1 MKYIQKLFQHYSCLL
16 PLRKKLQEAVNSLE
30 KCVRKG
36 NKILVCGNGGSAA
49 DAEHIVGELMKSFLL
64 PRPIPPVHRERL
76 LVSSPYPVDDALLEK
91 LQQPIPAI
99 SLTGETAFSTAFAND
114 VAFEY
119 SFAQQV
125 LGLGKPDDI
134 LWAISTSGNSPNVIY
149 ALRLAR
155 AMGLVTLGL
164 TGQDGGIM
172 SEYCDILI
180 RVPAKK
186 TPDIQELHLPIYHAL
201 CAELEE
207 KFFKLKM

>member
-1 MKYIQKLFQHYSCLL
+1 MKYIQKLFQRYNCLL
-16 PLRKKLQEAVNSLE
+16 PLQKKLQEAVNSLE

-64 PRPIPPVHRERL
+64 PRPILPAHREKL
-76 LVSSPYPVDDALLEK
+76 LVSSPYPVDNALLEK
-91 LQQPIPAI
+91 LQQPISAI

-114 VAFEY
+114 VSFEY

-125 LGLGKPDDI
+125 LGLGKPEDI

-172 SEYCDILI
+172 SEHCDIEI
-180 RVPAKK
+180 RVPAQK
-186 TPDIQELHLPIYHAL
+186 TPDIQELHLPVYHAL

-207 KFFKLKM
+207 KIFN